1 MDCSQPGSSVPGISQ
16 ARILEWALSSLTHK
30 LWITSHLFT
39 MKMLS
44 HALKCFV
51 FVVFLNSENGEVFCL
66 GDDLDITIFSLA
78 KKGGGW

>member
-1 MDCSQPGSSVPGISQ
+1 MDCSQPGSSVHGISQ

-39 MKMLS
+39 MKG
-44 HALKCFV
+44 FV